1 MNDGKF
7 INYEVL
13 DESKIPFQKN
23 KVTSPEKEYVK
34 SACLPFTN
42 YHSLTK

>member
-1 MNDGKF
+1 MDDGKF

-23 KVTSPEKEYVK
+23 KVTSPKK
-34 SACLPFTN
+34 NTLNLLACLSPT
-42 YHSLTK
+42 TIV